1 MTLNATE
8 ETIGECIDC
17 KLISYYSVCPSY
29 ETCDSSENSMR
40 LVEDVSVIVRLPCS
54 VDTIKIVSFGEDSQQ
69 YQFEGQQ
76 EEGSIDKIF

>member
-1 MTLNATE
+1 
-8 ETIGECIDC
+8 
-17 KLISYYSVCPSY
+17 
-29 ETCDSSENSMR
+29 MR

>member
-1 MTLNATE
+1 MNATE
-8 ETIGECIDC
+8 ETLGECTDC

-29 ETCDSSENSMR
+29 ETCDSGENSMR

-54 VDTIKIVSFGEDSQQ
+54 VDTIKIVSFEEDSQQ